1 MIDKWLSKTK
11 FRKKFESLVAKTLI
25 GNVTANQLT
34 FFGLI
39 TGVLSAFSIFLS
51 GVFQTFL
58 FIIISAI
65 LLGISFFIDS
75 LDGPIARYGE
85 TTLFGGILDIFF
97 DRTVEVFILIALI
110 STSPL
115 ILMWPGVF
123 SLGSIILCI
132 TMFLIVGG
140 AIKTEELGDS
150 QKVIYYRGSLME
162 RSETFIF
169 LLLLIILIPWRSIIL
184 WIFSILVMLTALLRL
199 RDAYIIFKVKLNL
212 KLD

>member
-1 MIDKWLSKTK
+1 
-11 FRKKFESLVAKTLI
+11 
-25 GNVTANQLT
+25 
-34 FFGLI
+34 
-39 TGVLSAFSIFLS
+39 
-51 GVFQTFL
+51 
-58 FIIISAI
+58 
-65 LLGISFFIDS
+65 
-75 LDGPIARYGE
+75 
-85 TTLFGGILDIFF
+85 
-97 DRTVEVFILIALI
+97 
-110 STSPL
+110 
-115 ILMWPGVF
+115 MWPGVF